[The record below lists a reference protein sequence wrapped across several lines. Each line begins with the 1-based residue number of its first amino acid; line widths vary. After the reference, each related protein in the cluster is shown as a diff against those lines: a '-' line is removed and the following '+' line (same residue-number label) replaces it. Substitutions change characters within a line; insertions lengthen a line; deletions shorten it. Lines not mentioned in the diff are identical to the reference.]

1 MQKEFEDK
9 LMAGQKDDFLMKIL
23 GSSQDQL
30 ENNENQLGNNSNSL
44 GSNQNPLV
52 ILFKQIMKIIFSIVL
67 NTLNSSKKN
76 AIDTSQFFLDQ
87 IDELLKTVSKD
98 LLYVD
103 ESILNIVYAVFFLIT
118 GKETQSMKQ
127 SATKFDKKTC
137 LIVRNQHN

>member
-1 MQKEFEDK
+1 
-9 LMAGQKDDFLMKIL
+9 MKIL

-76 AIDTSQFFLDQ
+76 AIDTS
-87 IDELLKTVSKD
+87 
-98 LLYVD
+98 
-103 ESILNIVYAVFFLIT
+103 
-118 GKETQSMKQ
+118 
-127 SATKFDKKTC
+127 
-137 LIVRNQHN
+137 